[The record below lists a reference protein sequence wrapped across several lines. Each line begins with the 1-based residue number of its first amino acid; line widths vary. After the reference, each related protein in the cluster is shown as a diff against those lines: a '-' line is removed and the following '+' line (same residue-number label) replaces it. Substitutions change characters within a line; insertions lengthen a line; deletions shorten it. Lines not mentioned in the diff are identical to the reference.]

1 MSLPDGFV
9 FTQSNLEDY
18 RACPRRFELRYIQRQ
33 AWPAVESEPV
43 REQEWRMQQGAAFHR
58 MVQQHIIGVPLDAL
72 DALATEEPLRS
83 WWAAYLHHR
92 PVDLPAQQHAEL
104 MLSTPLVTGR
114 GSFRLLAKF
123 DLIAVAPG
131 ERLVIVDWK
140 TAQRITPAER
150 LRHAMQTRVYRYVL
164 AEAGAH
170 LNGGE
175 PPAPEQI
182 SLRYWF
188 AEAPDATP
196 TFPYHAAEHAQTR
209 ADLIALAE
217 EIAGRERFDLTAD
230 VTRCRYC
237 AYRSLCD
244 RGIEAGAGDGE
255 AFGEA
260 FTEAEAG
267 AAFDLSGLT
276 LDQIGETAF

>member
-33 AWPAVESEPV
+33 AWPAIESEPV
-43 REQEWRMQQGAAFHR
+43 REHEQRMQQGAAFHR
-58 MVQQHIIGVPLDAL
+58 MVQQHVIGVPQRAL
-72 DALATEEPLRS
+72 DPLANEEPLRS
-83 WWAAYLHHR
+83 WWAAYLQHR
-92 PVDLPAQQHAEL
+92 PSDLPAQQYAEL
-104 MLSTPLVTGR
+104 TLSTPLITVKGT
-114 GSFRLLAKF
+114 FRLLAKF

-131 ERLVIVDWK
+131 ERMVIVDWK
-140 TAQRITPAER
+140 TAQRVTPTER

-164 AEAGAH
+164 AEAGAQ

-188 AEAPDATP
+188 AEAPEATP
-196 TFPYHAAEHAQTR
+196 TFPYSSVEHAQTR
-209 ADLIALAE
+209 ADLIALIE
-217 EIAGRERFDLTAD
+217 EIAVRERFDLTAD

-244 RGIEAGAGDGE
+244 RGVAAGEGNDEVFEETGADE
-255 AFGEA
+255 AFA
-260 FTEAEAG
+260 
-267 AAFDLSGLT
+267 LRGLT
-276 LDQIGETAF
+276 LDQVGETAF